1 MGLLFILGIV
11 LGITVDPGWFFM
23 SAVIAIIVLAAEV
36 TADW

>member
-11 LGITVDPGWFFM
+11 LGITVDPGWFWL
-23 SAVIAIIVLAAEV
+23 SGIVALIVLAAEV